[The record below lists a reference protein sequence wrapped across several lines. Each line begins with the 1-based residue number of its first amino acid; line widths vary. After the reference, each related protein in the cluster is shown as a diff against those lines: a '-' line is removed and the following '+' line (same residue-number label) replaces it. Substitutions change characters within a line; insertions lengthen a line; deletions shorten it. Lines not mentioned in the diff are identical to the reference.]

1 MPALLTTMSIGPER
15 AGSSRSQACTAV
27 RSASSRTCPVTE
39 RPFPANER
47 ATSMTAEERP
57 VMMVLIPAS
66 ANRRA
71 MASPMPLV
79 PPVTRAVLSLAISA
93 PRIQHDLEDAVLS
106 SIEES
111 ICLASFGQAH
121 AVGAHLRQCRAVE
134 PAAFQFAH
142 EGRHLSLH

>member
-1 MPALLTTMSIGPER
+1 MPALLTTMSIGPES

-71 MASPMPLV
+71 TARPMPLV
-79 PPVTRAVLSLAISA
+79 PPVTRAVLLLVMRRFRRGGAQTASSGWVERYLQN
-93 PRIQHDLEDAVLS
+93 PVLS
-106 SIEES
+106 SIEEGVG
-111 ICLASFGQAH
+111 FGSLGQGH
-121 AVGAHLRQCRAVE
+121 AV
-134 PAAFQFAH
+134 
-142 EGRHLSLH
+142 